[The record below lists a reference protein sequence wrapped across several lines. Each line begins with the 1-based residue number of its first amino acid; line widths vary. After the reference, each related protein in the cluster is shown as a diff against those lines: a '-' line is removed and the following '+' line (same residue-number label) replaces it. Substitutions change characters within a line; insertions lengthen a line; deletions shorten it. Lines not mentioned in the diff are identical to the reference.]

1 MNIKASFNKL
11 ESMLTSVGN
20 LLQCFVLLAIR
31 LFWGWGFFQ
40 AGWGKLTNLDRTAG
54 FFESLNIPLPKLNAI
69 MAAGTEC
76 LGGLLL
82 IVGLASRVV
91 SVPLMF
97 VMMIAYATA
106 DKEALQV
113 IFSDPDK
120 FLSATPILFL
130 LACVI
135 IFVSGPGKLSLDA
148 LLKRPGVSR

>member
-106 DKEALQV
+106 DKEALQA

-120 FLSATPILFL
+120 FLSATPFLFL

-148 LLKRPGVSR
+148 LLKRPGVSK

>member
-11 ESMLTSVGN
+11 ESTLTSVGN
-20 LLQCFVLLAIR
+20 LLQCIVLLAIR

-54 FFESLNIPLPKLNAI
+54 FFESLSIPLPKLNAI

-97 VMMIAYATA
+97 VMMVAYATA
-106 DKEALQV
+106 DKEALQA

-120 FLSATPILFL
+120 FLAATPFLFL

-148 LLKRPGVSR
+148 LLKRPGVSK

>member
-1 MNIKASFNKL
+1 MNIKVSFNKL

-20 LLQCFVLLAIR
+20 LLQCFVLLAMR
-31 LFWGWGFFQ
+31 LFWGWGFVQ
-40 AGWGKLTNLDRTAG
+40 TGWGKLTHLDRTAG
-54 FFESLNIPLPKLNAI
+54 YFESLNIPLPKLNAI

-97 VMMIAYATA
+97 VMMVAYATA
-106 DKEALQV
+106 DKEALQA
-113 IFSDPDK
+113 IFSEPDK
-120 FLSATPILFL
+120 FLSATPFLFL